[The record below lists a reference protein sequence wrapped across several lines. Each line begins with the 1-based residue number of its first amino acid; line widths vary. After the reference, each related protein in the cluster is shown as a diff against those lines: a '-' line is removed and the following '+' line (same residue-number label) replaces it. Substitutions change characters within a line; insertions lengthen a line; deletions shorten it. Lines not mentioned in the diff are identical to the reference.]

1 VKQFVYAGLGMVAF
15 TGALIGFLAWVGAFS
30 DHGPKPVPLQALPA
44 NPPQVQQ
51 PAVSTPP
58 VQPPVVVPPQPQQ
71 PTPAPAIQ
79 VQQSPKVTVIDAV
92 AEPESQADLE
102 AEAAEYFRQA
112 TQVETVSKQTPVA
125 APEPE
130 ADDQTSAKESVSEK
144 ETEDTPAETE
154 ALLKSG
160 YVNLPMETVRTYIAR
175 PELTLVRVSASWCGP
190 CLKSHGPLY
199 EYAGNGGL
207 AFHVDADQNAE
218 FVKEHQVGGLPTY
231 LLFRGGTL
239 VGRHSGAL
247 FSLGDLNA
255 MISRKDVSLAQN

>member
-1 VKQFVYAGLGMVAF
+1 MNKQYVYAVLGMVGV
-15 TGALIGFLAWVGAFS
+15 TGALVGFLFWVGAFS
-30 DHGPKPVPLQALPA
+30 DHGPKPIPLQAIPVTQPQAQQPA
-44 NPPQVQQ
+44 PAASSQPQQ
-51 PAVSTPP
+51 PAVA
-58 VQPPVVVPPQPQQ
+58 PPQPQQ

-79 VQQSPKVTVIDAV
+79 AQQAPKVTVIEAQTD
-92 AEPESQADLE
+92 ADLE
-102 AEAAEYFRQA
+102 AEAAEYLRQA
-112 TQVETVSKQTPVA
+112 TQFETVSQQTPVQTS
-125 APEPE
+125 EPE
-130 ADDQTSAKESVSEK
+130 SDDQSSAKEVLPQEQAD
-144 ETEDTPAETE
+144 DTPAET
-154 ALLKSG
+154 ASSLKSG
-160 YVNLPMETVRTYIAR
+160 YVNLPIETVREHIAR
-175 PELTLVRVSASWCGP
+175 PDLTLVRVSASWCGP

-199 EYAGNGGL
+199 EYASNGGL

>member
-1 VKQFVYAGLGMVAF
+1 M
-15 TGALIGFLAWVGAFS
+15 
-30 DHGPKPVPLQALPA
+30 
-44 NPPQVQQ
+44 
-51 PAVSTPP
+51 
-58 VQPPVVVPPQPQQ
+58 
-71 PTPAPAIQ
+71 
-79 VQQSPKVTVIDAV
+79 PKVTVIEAQAD
-92 AEPESQADLE
+92 ADLE

-112 TQVETVSKQTPVA
+112 TQIETVSQQTPVQTS
-125 APEPE
+125 EPE
-130 ADDQTSAKESVSEK
+130 SDDQSSAKEVSPQEQAD
-144 ETEDTPAETE
+144 DTPAET
-154 ALLKSG
+154 ATPLKSG